1 MHLHIV
7 TQSIIYHRVH
17 INVSMINNDYDIKLY
32 MYTDTIRYIL
42 YVVHCTTELL
52 PGLTLG
58 NFWHGFGHC
67 MIKKETPKNDSTSS
81 KVSWTYFLKK
91 ETPHCKQC
99 KTSITVEWLIAVP
112 LRVFWRPQVFAP
124 TLTLAISP
132 ALKCVARTSLFPSMK
147 ATTGYKKY
155 GLPRNAI
162 FSICQR
168 VIDHGFL

>member
-99 KTSITVEWLIAVP
+99 KTIYHCRMVDRCASSCLLETSSVCTHTHPGNIPQPWNVSPGLVFSQAWRL
-112 LRVFWRPQVFAP
+112 LRGIKNMDFQGMQSSQFVKG
-124 TLTLAISP
+124 S
-132 ALKCVARTSLFPSMK
+132 
-147 ATTGYKKY
+147 
-155 GLPRNAI
+155 
-162 FSICQR
+162 
-168 VIDHGFL
+168 